1 MVAIFPRPIRPGL
14 VPGQKTAI
22 RRLSMNNT
30 TKKTKRLRRTV
41 RLTYQDV
48 GSITYNMGWEL
59 EDADA
64 FWRLALKTQKAG
76 AS

>member
-1 MVAIFPRPIRPGL
+1 
-14 VPGQKTAI
+14 
-22 RRLSMNNT
+22 MNNT